1 MRIVGGIYRG
11 RKLSTPTDNT
21 VRPTADRVRE
31 AIFNILAHNV
41 PPLPGGAT
49 VLDLFCGTGAF
60 GLEALSRGARH
71 VTFVDQAPSSLRLT
85 RENASTLGVQG
96 DCTFVNADATRLK
109 QSAAVV
115 DLVFADPPYGK
126 DLVGPALVEAV
137 KSGWID
143 NHTIIF
149 VEVPSVEGVDISPQ
163 FLIDRDWTYGQ
174 TKITKISLAT

>member
-71 VTFVDQAPSSLRLT
+71 VTFVDK
-85 RENASTLGVQG
+85 AS
-96 DCTFVNADATRLK
+96 
-109 QSAAVV
+109 
-115 DLVFADPPYGK
+115 
-126 DLVGPALVEAV
+126 
-137 KSGWID
+137 
-143 NHTIIF
+143 
-149 VEVPSVEGVDISPQ
+149 
-163 FLIDRDWTYGQ
+163 
-174 TKITKISLAT
+174 